1 MASMT
6 ALGTIF
12 GTAATSAVGGIGAVA
27 VRQVNQRGVCVRQR
41 KTDYGT
47 IILHWTFV
55 AAFAVALVTGLRI
68 ATETPDRTWLNW
80 FDAVLPRGSAWVAH
94 MQAAIVLVSV
104 AIGYVVYMLRSG
116 LGRRVQLDK
125 VRVRGLFRRGQV
137 RLSAMIAM
145 MYWIFFVTMSVL
157 LVSGGLLYFGFY
169 SGYDVAMLHWVGTW
183 VILAFVVLHVLT
195 QYKSGGVAQLLRIF
209 RPAPL
214 PAPPQRLDAAELL
227 GMLAEQ
233 SARAAEFANFGAPPE
248 VPSHPL
254 QPHTEAR
261 HDRTRDD
268 RPRESGPAP
277 RSRNPTLQ
285 ANAFVVA
292 VAAAFTGASLLVA
305 TDRLTVDS
313 VQIRRINPADAPV
326 LDGDTSDRAWRSVKP
341 FSLLTGEG
349 GNFDGKGEARIEI
362 RAVHDGTYAYFLFT
376 WQDSTR
382 SLKHLPL
389 VKEADGWHL
398 LHSGFQL
405 GDEHQYNEDKFS
417 VLLTTMD
424 VTLAGGRTFHPGPQ
438 PVANAPATMSGRG
451 LHYTE
456 AGYADVWQWKATS
469 GAAGWMDDAHFGPPL
484 DPTPMQAANVV
495 PYKGGFA
502 TDPGTANYRDNFA
515 VEADASGGPR
525 RSRLVAPL
533 RLPKVVAATTDA
545 MGDID
550 LDPNHGESD
559 GARWF
564 MTDQDSV
571 PYSTDADALIPIGT
585 VIPGV
590 ILGGEFSG
598 DRADVRCA
606 ARWAS
611 GLWALEVKRR
621 LDTTSK
627 FDVPIRSG
635 VFMRVAA
642 FDHSQIRHTR
652 HVRPIRIEVE

>member
-1 MASMT
+1 M
-6 ALGTIF
+6 
-12 GTAATSAVGGIGAVA
+12 
-27 VRQVNQRGVCVRQR
+27 RQR

-68 ATETPDRTWLNW
+68 ATETPDRTWINL
-80 FDAVLPRGSAWVAH
+80 FDAILPRDSVWVAH
-94 MQAAIVLVSV
+94 MQAAVVLVAV
-104 AIGYVVYMLRSG
+104 AIGYIVYMLRSG

-125 VRVRGLFRRGQV
+125 VRLRGLFGRGQS
-137 RLSAMIAM
+137 RLSAVIAL
-145 MYWIFFVTMSVL
+145 MYWIFFVTMAGL
-157 LVSGGLLYFGFY
+157 LVSGGALYFGFY

-195 QYKSGGVAQLLRIF
+195 QFKSGGVSQLLRIF
-209 RPAPL
+209 RPAGL

-233 SARAAEFANFGAPPE
+233 SARRAESGNADAPPE
-248 VPSHPL
+248 VSSHPL
-254 QPHTEAR
+254 QPGTEAR
-261 HDRTRDD
+261 RDRTGQPDPA
-268 RPRESGPAP
+268 PRSKAGPA

-292 VAAAFTGASLLVA
+292 AAAAITGGSLLVA
-305 TDRLTVDS
+305 TDRMSVDS
-313 VQIRRINPADAPV
+313 VQVRRISSADAPI
-326 LDGDTSDRAWRSVKP
+326 LDGDTSDRAWRDVKP

-349 GNFDGKGEARIEI
+349 GNFDGKGETRIEV

-382 SLKHLPL
+382 SLKQLPL

-417 VLLTTMD
+417 VLLTTSD

-438 PVANAPATMSGRG
+438 PVAGAPATMSGRG
-451 LHYTE
+451 LHYSE

-469 GAAGWMDDAHFGPPL
+469 GATGWMDDAHFGPPL
-484 DPTPMQAANVV
+484 NPTPMQAANVV

-502 TDPGTANYRDNFA
+502 PDPGTAGYRDNFA
-515 VEADASGGPR
+515 VEADTSGGPR

-533 RLPKVVAATTDA
+533 RLPKVVAATTA
-545 MGDID
+545 ALGDID

-559 GARWF
+559 GARWS
-564 MTDQDSV
+564 MTEQESV
-571 PYSTDADALIPIGT
+571 PYSTDVDARIPMGT

-590 ILGGEFSG
+590 ILGGESSG
-598 DRADVRCA
+598 DRADVRSA

-627 FDVPIRSG
+627 FDVPIKSG

>member
-1 MASMT
+1 M
-6 ALGTIF
+6 
-12 GTAATSAVGGIGAVA
+12 
-27 VRQVNQRGVCVRQR
+27 RQR

-68 ATETPDRTWLNW
+68 ATETPDRTWINW
-80 FDAVLPRGSAWVAH
+80 FDLVLPRDSVWVAH
-94 MQAAIVLVSV
+94 MQAAIVLVAV
-104 AIGYVVYMLRSG
+104 AIGYIVYMLRSG
-116 LGRRVQLDK
+116 LGRRVQVDR
-125 VRVRGLFRRGQV
+125 VRLRGLFRRGHA
-137 RLSAMIAM
+137 RLGAVIAL
-145 MYWIFFVTMSVL
+145 MYWIFFIAMSGL

-195 QYKSGGVAQLLRIF
+195 QYRSGGASQLLRIF

-214 PAPPQRLDAAELL
+214 PAPPPRLDAIELL
-227 GMLAEQ
+227 GLLAEQ
-233 SARAAEFANFGAPPE
+233 SARPPE
-248 VPSHPL
+248 SEHAAAPHEVSL
-254 QPHTEAR
+254 QPRADMRRPAES
-261 HDRTRDD
+261 DRTPPKAGSA
-268 RPRESGPAP
+268 RP
-277 RSRNPTLQ
+277 RNPTLQ

-292 VAAAFTGASLLVA
+292 AAAALTGASLLVA
-305 TDRLTVDS
+305 TDRLAVDTVH
-313 VQIRRINPADAPV
+313 IHRINPADAPV
-326 LDGDTSDRAWRSVKP
+326 LDGDTSDRAWRGVRP

-349 GNFDGKGEARIEI
+349 GNFDGKGETRIEI

-376 WQDSTR
+376 WEDSTR
-382 SLKHLPL
+382 SLKQLPL
-389 VKEADGWHL
+389 IKEADGWHL
-398 LHSGFQL
+398 LHSGFQV

-417 VLLTTMD
+417 VLLTTSD

-438 PVANAPATMSGRG
+438 PIASAPATMSGRG
-451 LHYTE
+451 LHYTA

-469 GAAGWMDDAHFGPPL
+469 SAAGWMDDTHFGPPL
-484 DPTPMQAANVV
+484 NPTPMQTANVV

-502 TDPGTANYRDNFA
+502 PDPGTANYRDNFT
-515 VEADASGGPR
+515 VEADSTGGPR
-525 RSRLVAPL
+525 HSRLVAPL

-545 MGDID
+545 LGDID
-550 LDPNHGESD
+550 LDPTHGESD

-564 MTDQDSV
+564 MTEQDSTL
-571 PYSTDADALIPIGT
+571 YSTELDARIPIGT

-598 DRADVRCA
+598 DRADIRCA
-606 ARWAS
+606 SRWAS

-621 LDTTSK
+621 LDTTSE

-635 VFMRVAA
+635 VRMRVAA

>member
-1 MASMT
+1 M
-6 ALGTIF
+6 
-12 GTAATSAVGGIGAVA
+12 
-27 VRQVNQRGVCVRQR
+27 
-41 KTDYGT
+41 
-47 IILHWTFV
+47 

-68 ATETPDRTWLNW
+68 ATETPDRTWINW
-80 FDAVLPRGSAWVAH
+80 FDAVLPRDSVWVAH
-94 MQAAIVLVSV
+94 MQAAVVLVAV
-104 AIGYVVYMLRSG
+104 AIGYIVYMVRSG

-125 VRVRGLFRRGQV
+125 VRLRGLFVGRGQA
-137 RLSAMIAM
+137 RLSAVIAL
-145 MYWIFFVTMSVL
+145 MYWIFFVTMSGL
-157 LVSGGLLYFGFY
+157 LISGGLLYFGFY

-183 VILAFVVLHVLT
+183 VILAFVVMHVLT
-195 QYKSGGVAQLLRIF
+195 QFKSGGAAQLLRIF

-214 PAPPQRLDAAELL
+214 PAPPPRLDAVELL
-227 GMLAEQ
+227 GLLAEQ
-233 SARAAEFANFGAPPE
+233 SARMPESENFDRAARGLVPSIAAARRGAPRPD
-248 VPSHPL
+248 
-254 QPHTEAR
+254 AR
-261 HDRTRDD
+261 GRTPRPPDRETRPC
-268 RPRESGPAP
+268 RPMRSSWRPPP
-277 RSRNPTLQ
+277 RSPAR
-285 ANAFVVA
+285 
-292 VAAAFTGASLLVA
+292 SLIVA
-305 TDRLTVDS
+305 TDRLAVDS
-313 VQIRRINPADAPV
+313 VQIRRINPADAPI
-326 LDGDTSDRAWRSVKP
+326 LDGDTSDRGWRGVKP

-417 VLLTTMD
+417 VLLTTSD

-438 PVANAPATMSGRG
+438 PVAGAPATMSGRG

-469 GAAGWMDDAHFGPPL
+469 GASGWMDDAHFGPPL
-484 DPTPMQAANVV
+484 NPTPMQAANVV

-502 TDPGTANYRDNFA
+502 PDPGTANYRDNFT
-515 VEADASGGPR
+515 VEADTSGGPR
-525 RSRLVAPL
+525 RSRLIAPL
-533 RLPKVVAATTDA
+533 RLPKVVAATRDA

-564 MTDQDSV
+564 MTEKDSV
-571 PYSTDADALIPIGT
+571 PYSTDADARIPMGT

-598 DRADVRCA
+598 DRADVRSA

-621 LDTTSK
+621 LDTTSQ
-627 FDVPIRSG
+627 FDVPIKTG

>member
-1 MASMT
+1 M
-6 ALGTIF
+6 
-12 GTAATSAVGGIGAVA
+12 
-27 VRQVNQRGVCVRQR
+27 RQR

-104 AIGYVVYMLRSG
+104 AIGYIVYMLRSG

-137 RLSAMIAM
+137 RLSAMIAL
-145 MYWIFFVTMSVL
+145 MYWIFFVTMSGL
-157 LVSGGLLYFGFY
+157 LISGGLLYFGFY

-214 PAPPQRLDAAELL
+214 PAPPPRLDAVELL

-233 SARAAEFANFGAPPE
+233 SARASESQNFGAPPE

-254 QPHTEAR
+254 QPRADAR
-261 HDRTRDD
+261 HERTREPDPAT
-268 RPRESGPAP
+268 RPTSSSA

-292 VAAAFTGASLLVA
+292 VAAAITGGSLLVA
-305 TDRLTVDS
+305 TDRLSVDT
-313 VQIRRINPADAPV
+313 VQIRRINPADAPL
-326 LDGDTSDRAWRSVKP
+326 LDGDTSDRAWRGVKP

-469 GAAGWMDDAHFGPPL
+469 SSAGWMDDAHFGPPL
-484 DPTPMQAANVV
+484 DPTPMQVANVL

-502 TDPGTANYRDNFA
+502 TDPGTANYRDNFS
-515 VEADASGGPR
+515 VEADTSGGAR
-525 RSRLVAPL
+525 RSRLIAPL
-533 RLPKVVAATTDA
+533 RLPKAVAATADA

-571 PYSTDADALIPIGT
+571 AYSTDADARIPIGT

-598 DRADVRCA
+598 DRADVRSA

-621 LDTTSK
+621 IDTTSK

>member
-1 MASMT
+1 
-6 ALGTIF
+6 
-12 GTAATSAVGGIGAVA
+12 
-27 VRQVNQRGVCVRQR
+27 VRQR

-68 ATETPDRTWLNW
+68 ATETPDRTWINW
-80 FDAVLPRGSAWVAH
+80 FDAVLPRDSVWVAH
-94 MQAAIVLVSV
+94 MQAAIVLVAV
-104 AIGYVVYMLRSG
+104 AIGYIVYMLRSG
-116 LGRRVQLDK
+116 LGRRVQLDR
-125 VRVRGLFRRGQV
+125 VRLRGLFRRGQT
-137 RLSAMIAM
+137 RLSAVIAL
-145 MYWIFFVTMSVL
+145 MYWIFFITMLGL
-157 LVSGGLLYFGFY
+157 LVSGGALYFGFY

-183 VILAFVVLHVLT
+183 VILGFVVLHVLT
-195 QYKSGGVAQLLRIF
+195 QYKSGGASQLLRIF

-214 PAPPQRLDAAELL
+214 PAPPPRLDAIELL
-227 GMLAEQ
+227 GLLAEQ
-233 SARAAEFANFGAPPE
+233 SARSEKSGDFDPPPE

-254 QPHTEAR
+254 QP
-261 HDRTRDD
+261 RTDVRRD
-268 RPRESGPAP
+268 RPREPEPAP
-277 RSRNPTLQ
+277 RPNTRPARSRNPTLQ

-292 VAAAFTGASLLVA
+292 AAAAITGASLIVA
-305 TDRLTVDS
+305 TDRLAVDT
-313 VQIRRINPADAPV
+313 VQIRRINPADAPI
-326 LDGDTSDRAWRSVKP
+326 LDGDTSDRGWREVKP

-389 VKEADGWHL
+389 VKESDGWHL

-438 PVANAPATMSGRG
+438 PVAGAPATMSGRG
-451 LHYTE
+451 LHYTP

-469 GAAGWMDDAHFGPPL
+469 GASGWMDDAHFGPPL
-484 DPTPMQAANVV
+484 DPTPMQVANVI

-515 VEADASGGPR
+515 VEADTSGGPR
-525 RSRLVAPL
+525 RSRLIAPL
-533 RLPKVVAATTDA
+533 RLPRAVAATTDA

-559 GARWF
+559 GARWS
-564 MTDQDSV
+564 MTEQDSV
-571 PYSTDADALIPIGT
+571 PYSTDADARIPTGT

-621 LDTTSK
+621 LDTTSQ
-627 FDVPIRSG
+627 FDVPIKSG

>member
-1 MASMT
+1 M
-6 ALGTIF
+6 
-12 GTAATSAVGGIGAVA
+12 
-27 VRQVNQRGVCVRQR
+27 RQR

-68 ATETPDRTWLNW
+68 ATETPDRTWINW
-80 FDAVLPRGSAWVAH
+80 FDAVLPRDSVWIAH
-94 MQAAIVLVSV
+94 MQAAVVLVAV
-104 AIGYVVYMLRSG
+104 AIGYIVYMVRSG

-125 VRVRGLFRRGQV
+125 VRLRGLFGRGQA
-137 RLSAMIAM
+137 RLSAVIAL
-145 MYWIFFVTMSVL
+145 MYWIFFITMSGL
-157 LVSGGLLYFGFY
+157 LISGGLLYFGFY

-183 VILAFVVLHVLT
+183 VILAFVALHVLT
-195 QYKSGGVAQLLRIF
+195 QFRSGGASQLLRIF

-214 PAPPQRLDAAELL
+214 PAPPPKLDAVELL

-233 SARAAEFANFGAPPE
+233 SARLPDSEKADTPE

-254 QPHTEAR
+254 QPRAEAR
-261 HDRTRDD
+261 RDQG
-268 RPRESGPAP
+268 EPASRAP
-277 RSRNPTLQ
+277 KSRNPTLQ

-292 VAAAFTGASLLVA
+292 AAAAITGASLLVA
-305 TDRLTVDS
+305 TDRLAVDS
-313 VQIRRINPADAPV
+313 VQIRRISPADAPV
-326 LDGDTSDRAWRSVKP
+326 LDGDTSDRAWRGVKP

-349 GNFDGKGEARIEI
+349 GNFDGKGETRIEI

-376 WQDSTR
+376 WEDSTR

-389 VKEADGWHL
+389 VKEGDGWHL
-398 LHSGFQL
+398 LHSGFQI

-417 VLLTTMD
+417 VLLTTSD

-438 PVANAPATMSGRG
+438 PVAGAPATMSGRG
-451 LHYTE
+451 LHYT
-456 AGYADVWQWKATS
+456 ATGYADVWQWKATS
-469 GAAGWMDDAHFGPPL
+469 SASGWMDDAHFGPPV
-484 DPTPMQAANVV
+484 DPTPMQAANIV

-502 TDPGTANYRDNFA
+502 PDPGAANYRDNFT
-515 VEADASGGPR
+515 VEADTSGGPR
-525 RSRLVAPL
+525 RSRLIAPL
-533 RLPKVVAATTDA
+533 RLPKAVADTTAA

-564 MTDQDSV
+564 MTEQDSV
-571 PYSTDADALIPIGT
+571 PYSTSIDARIPIGT

-590 ILGGEFSG
+590 ILNGEFSG
-598 DRADVRCA
+598 DRADIRSA

-621 LDTTSK
+621 LDTTSQ

>member
-1 MASMT
+1 
-6 ALGTIF
+6 
-12 GTAATSAVGGIGAVA
+12 
-27 VRQVNQRGVCVRQR
+27 VRQR

-68 ATETPDRTWLNW
+68 ATETPGRTWINW
-80 FDAVLPRGSAWVAH
+80 FDIVLPRDSVWIAH
-94 MQAAIVLVSV
+94 MQAAVVLVAV
-104 AIGYVVYMLRSG
+104 AIGYVVYMVRSG
-116 LGRRVQLDK
+116 LGRRVQVDK
-125 VRVRGLFRRGQV
+125 VRLRGLFGRGQA
-137 RLSAMIAM
+137 RLSAVIAL
-145 MYWIFFVTMSVL
+145 MYWVFFITMLGL

-195 QYKSGGVAQLLRIF
+195 QYKSGGVGQLLRIF

-214 PAPPQRLDAAELL
+214 PAPPPKLDAVELL
-227 GMLAEQ
+227 GLLAER
-233 SARAAEFANFGAPPE
+233 SARQAEPDETDAPPK
-248 VPSHPL
+248 VSSHPL
-254 QPHTEAR
+254 QP
-261 HDRTRDD
+261 DRTPQPNAR
-268 RPRESGPAP
+268 AP

-292 VAAAFTGASLLVA
+292 AAAAVTGASLLVA
-305 TDRLTVDS
+305 TDRLAVDT

-326 LDGDTSDRAWRSVKP
+326 LDGDTSDRAWRNVKP

-349 GNFDGKGEARIEI
+349 GNFDGKGETRIEI
-362 RAVHDGTYAYFLFT
+362 RAVHDGAYAYFLFT
-376 WQDSTR
+376 WEDSTR

-389 VKEADGWHL
+389 IKQEDGWHL
-398 LHSGFQL
+398 LHSGFQV

-417 VLLTTMD
+417 VLLTTSD

-438 PVANAPATMSGRG
+438 PVAGAPATMSGRG
-451 LHYTE
+451 LHYTA

-469 GAAGWMDDAHFGPPL
+469 SAAGWMDDAHFGPPL
-484 DPTPMQAANVV
+484 SPTPMQAANVV

-502 TDPGTANYRDNFA
+502 PDPGTTNYRDNFT
-515 VEADASGGPR
+515 VEADLAGGPR

-533 RLPKVVAATTDA
+533 RLPKAHAATTDA
-545 MGDID
+545 LGDID

-564 MTDQDSV
+564 MTEKDSV
-571 PYSTDADALIPIGT
+571 PYSTELDARIPTGT

-590 ILGGEFSG
+590 ILSGEFSG
-598 DRADVRCA
+598 DRADVRSA

-621 LDTTSK
+621 LDTTSE
-627 FDVPIRSG
+627 FDVPIKSG
-635 VFMRVAA
+635 VHMRVAA

>member
-1 MASMT
+1 M
-6 ALGTIF
+6 
-12 GTAATSAVGGIGAVA
+12 
-27 VRQVNQRGVCVRQR
+27 
-41 KTDYGT
+41 
-47 IILHWTFV
+47 

-68 ATETPDRTWLNW
+68 ATETPDRTWINW
-80 FDAVLPRGSAWVAH
+80 FDAVLPRNGVWLAH
-94 MQAAIVLVSV
+94 MQAAVVLVAV
-104 AIGYVVYMLRSG
+104 AIGYIVYMFRSG
-116 LGRRVQLDK
+116 LGRRVQVDR
-125 VRVRGLFRRGQV
+125 VRLRGLFVGRGQA
-137 RLSAMIAM
+137 RLSAVIAL
-145 MYWIFFVTMSVL
+145 MYWIFFVTMSGL
-157 LVSGGLLYFGFY
+157 LISGGLLYFGFY

-183 VILAFVVLHVLT
+183 VILAFVVMHVLT
-195 QYKSGGVAQLLRIF
+195 QFKSGGASQLLRIF

-214 PAPPQRLDAAELL
+214 PAPPPRLDAVELL
-227 GMLAEQ
+227 GLLAEQ
-233 SARAAEFANFGAPPE
+233 SARSPESESFDPPPPE
-248 VPSHPL
+248 VSSHPL
-254 QPHTEAR
+254 QPRTEAR
-261 HDRTRDD
+261 RDQTREAD
-268 RPRESGPAP
+268 PAP
-277 RSRNPTLQ
+277 AKSRNPTLQ

-292 VAAAFTGASLLVA
+292 AAAALTGASLIVA
-305 TDRLTVDS
+305 TDHLAVDS
-313 VQIRRINPADAPV
+313 VQIRRINPADAPI
-326 LDGDTSDRAWRSVKP
+326 LDGDTSDRGWRGVKP

-417 VLLTTMD
+417 VLLTTSD

-438 PVANAPATMSGRG
+438 PVAGAPATMSGRG

-456 AGYADVWQWKATS
+456 TGYADVWQWKATS

-484 DPTPMQAANVV
+484 NPTPMQAANVV

-502 TDPGTANYRDNFA
+502 PDPGTASYRDNFT
-515 VEADASGGPR
+515 VEADTSGGPR
-525 RSRLVAPL
+525 RSRLIAPL
-533 RLPKVVAATTDA
+533 RLPKVVAATRDA

-564 MTDQDSV
+564 MNEKDSV
-571 PYSTDADALIPIGT
+571 PYSTDADARIPMGT

-590 ILGGEFSG
+590 ILSGEFSG
-598 DRADVRCA
+598 DRADVRSA

-621 LDTTSK
+621 LDTTSQ
-627 FDVPIRSG
+627 FDVPIKSG

>member
-1 MASMT
+1 VT
-6 ALGTIF
+6 VLGLIV

-27 VRQVNQRGVCVRQR
+27 VRQMNERGICVRQR

-55 AAFAVALVTGLRI
+55 AAFVVALVTGLRI

-80 FDAVLPRGSAWVAH
+80 LDAVLPSSSAWTGH
-94 MQAAIVLVSV
+94 MQAAIVLVAV
-104 AIGYVVYMLRSG
+104 AIGYIVYMLRSG

-137 RLSAMIAM
+137 RLSAMIAL
-145 MYWIFFVTMSVL
+145 MYWIFFITMSGL
-157 LVSGGLLYFGFY
+157 LISGGLLYFGFY

-214 PAPPQRLDAAELL
+214 PAPTPKLDAVELL

-233 SARAAEFANFGAPPE
+233 SARAAEKENFGAAPE
-248 VPSHPL
+248 AASHPL
-254 QPHTEAR
+254 QPRAEAR
-261 HDRTRDD
+261 HDRTREQDPAM
-268 RPRESGPAP
+268 RPGAGPA

-305 TDRLTVDS
+305 TDRLTVDN

-326 LDGDTSDRAWRSVKP
+326 LDGDTSDRAWRSAKP

-349 GNFDGKGEARIEI
+349 GNFDGKGETRIEI

-382 SLKHLPL
+382 SLKQLPL

-438 PVANAPATMSGRG
+438 PIANAPATMSGRG
-451 LHYTE
+451 LHYTGG
-456 AGYADVWQWKATS
+456 GYADVWQWKATS
-469 GAAGWMDDAHFGPPL
+469 GSAGWMDDAHFGPPA
-484 DPTPMQAANVV
+484 DPTPMQVANVV

-502 TDPGTANYRDNFA
+502 TDPGTANYRDNFS
-515 VEADASGGPR
+515 VEADTSGGPR
-525 RSRLVAPL
+525 RSRLIAPL
-533 RLPKVVAATTDA
+533 RLPKTLAATTDA

-559 GARWF
+559 GARWY

-571 PYSTDADALIPIGT
+571 PYSTDADARIPIGT

-598 DRADVRCA
+598 DRADVRSA

>member
-1 MASMT
+1 M
-6 ALGTIF
+6 
-12 GTAATSAVGGIGAVA
+12 
-27 VRQVNQRGVCVRQR
+27 RQR

-68 ATETPDRTWLNW
+68 ATETPDRTWINW
-80 FDAVLPRGSAWVAH
+80 FDAVLPRDSVWVAH
-94 MQAAIVLVSV
+94 MQAAIVLVAV
-104 AIGYVVYMLRSG
+104 AIGYIVYMLRSG

-125 VRVRGLFRRGQV
+125 VRLRGLFGRGQA
-137 RLSAMIAM
+137 RLSAVIAL
-145 MYWIFFVTMSVL
+145 MYWIFFVTMSGL

-195 QYKSGGVAQLLRIF
+195 QFKSGGVAQLLRIF

-214 PAPPQRLDAAELL
+214 PAPPPRLDAIELL
-227 GMLAEQ
+227 GLLAEQ
-233 SARAAEFANFGAPPE
+233 SARASQSENSDAPPE

-254 QPHTEAR
+254 QPRPDTR
-261 HDRTRDD
+261 RDRTREPDPAP
-268 RPRESGPAP
+268 RPKAGPA

-292 VAAAFTGASLLVA
+292 AAAAITGASLLVA

-313 VQIRRINPADAPV
+313 VQIRRINPADAPI
-326 LDGDTSDRAWRSVKP
+326 LDGDTSDRAWRGVKP

-376 WQDSTR
+376 WEDSTR
-382 SLKHLPL
+382 SLKQLPL

-438 PVANAPATMSGRG
+438 PVAGAPATMSGRG
-451 LHYTE
+451 LHYTA

-469 GAAGWMDDAHFGPPL
+469 GATGWMDDAHFGPPL

-502 TDPGTANYRDNFA
+502 PDPGTANYRDNFT
-515 VEADASGGPR
+515 VEADTSGGPR

-545 MGDID
+545 LGDID

-571 PYSTDADALIPIGT
+571 PYSTDVDARIPIGT

-621 LDTTSK
+621 LDTTSE
-627 FDVPIRSG
+627 FDVPIKSG

>member
-1 MASMT
+1 M
-6 ALGTIF
+6 
-12 GTAATSAVGGIGAVA
+12 
-27 VRQVNQRGVCVRQR
+27 RQR

-68 ATETPDRTWLNW
+68 ATETPDRTWINW
-80 FDAVLPRGSAWVAH
+80 FDAVLPRDSVWIAH
-94 MQAAIVLVSV
+94 MQAAIVLVAV

-116 LGRRVQLDK
+116 LGRRVQVDK
-125 VRVRGLFRRGQV
+125 VRLRGLFGRGQA
-137 RLSAMIAM
+137 RLSAVIAL
-145 MYWIFFVTMSVL
+145 MYWIFFITMSGL
-157 LVSGGLLYFGFY
+157 LISGGLLYFGFY

-195 QYKSGGVAQLLRIF
+195 QFKSGGAAQLLRIF
-209 RPAPL
+209 RPAAL
-214 PAPPQRLDAAELL
+214 PAPPPRLDAAELL

-233 SARAAEFANFGAPPE
+233 SARLPESKNVDAPPE
-248 VPSHPL
+248 VSSHPL
-254 QPHTEAR
+254 QPRPEAR
-261 HDRTRDD
+261 RDR
-268 RPRESGPAP
+268 REPDPAAQP
-277 RSRNPTLQ
+277 KPGSTRSRNPTLQ

-292 VAAAFTGASLLVA
+292 AAAAITGASLIVA
-305 TDRLTVDS
+305 TDHLAVDS
-313 VQIRRINPADAPV
+313 LQIRRINPADAPI
-326 LDGDTSDRAWRSVKP
+326 LDGDTSDRGWRDVKP

-349 GNFDGKGEARIEI
+349 GNFDGKGETRIEI

-417 VLLTTMD
+417 VLLTASD

-438 PVANAPATMSGRG
+438 PVAGAPATMSGRG
-451 LHYTE
+451 LHYT
-456 AGYADVWQWKATS
+456 ATGYADVWQWKATS
-469 GAAGWMDDAHFGPPL
+469 SATGWMDDAHFGPPL

-502 TDPGTANYRDNFA
+502 PDPGTANYRDNFA
-515 VEADASGGPR
+515 VEADTSGGPR

-545 MGDID
+545 LGDID

-564 MTDQDSV
+564 MTEQDSV
-571 PYSTDADALIPIGT
+571 AYSTDVDARIPIGT

-590 ILGGEFSG
+590 ILGDEFSG

-621 LDTTSK
+621 LDTTSQ
-627 FDVPIRSG
+627 FDVPIKTG

>member
-1 MASMT
+1 
-6 ALGTIF
+6 
-12 GTAATSAVGGIGAVA
+12 
-27 VRQVNQRGVCVRQR
+27 
-41 KTDYGT
+41 
-47 IILHWTFV
+47 
-55 AAFAVALVTGLRI
+55 
-68 ATETPDRTWLNW
+68 
-80 FDAVLPRGSAWVAH
+80 
-94 MQAAIVLVSV
+94 
-104 AIGYVVYMLRSG
+104 
-116 LGRRVQLDK
+116 
-125 VRVRGLFRRGQV
+125 
-137 RLSAMIAM
+137 
-145 MYWIFFVTMSVL
+145 
-157 LVSGGLLYFGFY
+157 
-169 SGYDVAMLHWVGTW
+169 
-183 VILAFVVLHVLT
+183 VILAFVVMHVLT
-195 QYKSGGVAQLLRIF
+195 QFKSGGAAQLLRIF

-214 PAPPQRLDAAELL
+214 PAPPPRLDAVELL
-227 GMLAEQ
+227 GLLAEQ
-233 SARAAEFANFGAPPE
+233 SARMPESEHFDPPPE
-248 VPSHPL
+248 VSSHPL
-254 QPHTEAR
+254 QPQAEAR
-261 HDRTRDD
+261 RDRTR
-268 RPRESGPAP
+268 EAAPAP
-277 RSRNPTLQ
+277 TRSRNPTLQ

-292 VAAAFTGASLLVA
+292 AAAAITGASLIVA
-305 TDRLTVDS
+305 TDHLAVDS
-313 VQIRRINPADAPV
+313 VQIRRINPADAPI
-326 LDGDTSDRAWRSVKP
+326 LDGDTSDRGWRGVKP

-405 GDEHQYNEDKFS
+405 GDEHQYSEDKFS
-417 VLLTTMD
+417 VLLTTSD

-438 PVANAPATMSGRG
+438 PVAGAPATMSGRG

-456 AGYADVWQWKATS
+456 TGYADVWQWKATS
-469 GAAGWMDDAHFGPPL
+469 GASGWMDDAHFGPPL
-484 DPTPMQAANVV
+484 NPTPMQAANVV

-502 TDPGTANYRDNFA
+502 PDPGTANYRDNFT
-515 VEADASGGPR
+515 VEADTSGGPR
-525 RSRLVAPL
+525 RSRLIAPL
-533 RLPKVVAATTDA
+533 RLPKVVAATRDA

-564 MTDQDSV
+564 MTEKDSV
-571 PYSTDADALIPIGT
+571 PYSTDADARIPVGT

-590 ILGGEFSG
+590 ILSGEFSG
-598 DRADVRCA
+598 DRADVQSA

-621 LDTTSK
+621 LDTTSQ
-627 FDVPIRSG
+627 FDVPIKTG

>member
-1 MASMT
+1 M
-6 ALGTIF
+6 
-12 GTAATSAVGGIGAVA
+12 
-27 VRQVNQRGVCVRQR
+27 RQR

-47 IILHWTFV
+47 IILHWMFV

-68 ATETPDRTWLNW
+68 ATETPDRTWINW
-80 FDAVLPRGSAWVAH
+80 FDAVLPRDSVWIAH
-94 MQAAIVLVSV
+94 MQAAIVLVAV

-116 LGRRVQLDK
+116 LGRRVQLDR
-125 VRVRGLFRRGQV
+125 VRLRGLFGRGQA
-137 RLSAMIAM
+137 RLSAVIAL
-145 MYWIFFVTMSVL
+145 MYWIFFVTMSGL

-195 QYKSGGVAQLLRIF
+195 QFKSGGASQLLRIF

-214 PAPPQRLDAAELL
+214 PAPPPRLDAVELL

-233 SARAAEFANFGAPPE
+233 SARLPKSENADAPPE
-248 VPSHPL
+248 VSSHPL
-254 QPHTEAR
+254 QPRTDTR
-261 HDRTRDD
+261 RDRTREPDPAP
-268 RPRESGPAP
+268 RPKTGPA

-292 VAAAFTGASLLVA
+292 IAAALTGASLLVA
-305 TDRLTVDS
+305 TDRLAVDS
-313 VQIRRINPADAPV
+313 VQIRRINPADAPI
-326 LDGDTSDRAWRSVKP
+326 LDGDTSDRAWRDVKP

-417 VLLTTMD
+417 VLLTTSD

-438 PVANAPATMSGRG
+438 PVAGAPATMSGRG
-451 LHYTE
+451 LHYTA

-469 GAAGWMDDAHFGPPL
+469 NATGWMDDAHFGPPL
-484 DPTPMQAANVV
+484 KPTPMQAANVV

-502 TDPGTANYRDNFA
+502 TDPGTANYRDNFT
-515 VEADASGGPR
+515 VEADTTGGPR

-545 MGDID
+545 LGDID

-564 MTDQDSV
+564 MTEQDSV
-571 PYSTDADALIPIGT
+571 PYSTDVDARIPTGT

-621 LDTTSK
+621 LDTTSQ